1 MLSLCRSSLRP
12 NNNRRHTRCKIEIFC
27 LVLLSVAF
35 VSQSFFGKIYNQ
47 DNEYISVISVSAFQQ
62 IILPFC
68 PRRSDA
74 TTTTTHNTQHSIIMA
89 LAANDDDDNVDVES
103 SVTPSSSSS
112 LNFALSPTSEEA
124 KRIVREKLGLSS
136 EQYQQ
141 LAKLA
146 VLVDDWNTKINLIS
160 RRDCSKDVVFG
171 RHILPSLAPLA
182 VLSSEQDRN
191 SETGMLLELSEGQ
204 AVCDVGTGGGFP
216 GLPLAIAR
224 PDVDFLLVDSIG
236 KKINAVQDMADTLG
250 LTNVKTYH
258 GRAESVSGD
267 FSWVV
272 GRSVSALPTYCFW
285 IHHLLKKESGKLVY
299 LIGGEIDEDILDE
312 AVLDEDIEDLLDVPD
327 ISDKRVLV
335 FPKQAVDLLA
345 EVSGEVL
352 KVPKRGGGQGGGGKN
367 NKSRSKKNP
376 RKQNNNAKGQW
387 AKRDSSSV
395 KDRGFS
401 NFQRFDS
408 LD

>member
-1 MLSLCRSSLRP
+1 MSSLQKNER
-12 NNNRRHTRCKIEIFC
+12 TRYTIERFC
-27 LVLLSVAF
+27 LILLSIACI
-35 VSQSFFGKIYNQ
+35 SQSF
-47 DNEYISVISVSAFQQ
+47 SVSAFQGTLPTSPFASTIRTQ
-62 IILPFC
+62 SIL
-68 PRRSDA
+68 
-74 TTTTTHNTQHSIIMA
+74 A
-89 LAANDDDDNVDVES
+89 LANEDTDIS
-103 SVTPSSSSS
+103 SLSSSS
-112 LNFALSPTSEEA
+112 LNFALSPTSETA
-124 KRIVREKLGLSS
+124 KEIVREKLGLSL

-160 RRDCSKDVVFG
+160 RRDCSPDVVFG

-182 VLSSEQDRN
+182 LLSSEAND
-191 SETGMLLELSEGQ
+191 EILELSEGQ

-224 PDVDFLLVDSIG
+224 PDVDFLLVDSVG

-258 GRAESVSGD
+258 GRAESISGD

-285 IHHLLKKESGKLVY
+285 IHHLLKKDGKLVY
-299 LIGGEIDEDILDE
+299 LIGGEIDEDILEE
-312 AVLDEDIEDLLDVPD
+312 AELDEEIEDLLEVPSV
-327 ISDKRVLV
+327 SDKRVLV
-335 FPKQAVDLLA
+335 FPKQAVDFLA

-352 KVPKRGGGQGGGGKN
+352 KVPKRGAQGDGTKPRLPKKKNKNKKKN
-367 NKSRSKKNP
+367 NP
-376 RKQNNNAKGQW
+376 KGQW
-387 AKRDSSSV
+387 TKRDSSAP
-395 KDRGFS
+395 KDRGYS

-408 LD
+408 LDN